1 MLDEWISDHK
11 QKIIEYNK
19 YDVLSLYSV
28 TMKFRE
34 SVMNLF
40 IGDDGKLVDP
50 YADPFLHD
58 TIGQQALK
66 LCKNKWKQDEI
77 NMPRPETE

>member
-1 MLDEWISDHK
+1 
-11 QKIIEYNK
+11 
-19 YDVLSLYSV
+19 
-28 TMKFRE
+28 MK
-34 SVMNLF
+34 LF
-40 IGDDGKLVDP
+40 IGDDDKLVDP

-66 LCKNKWKQDEI
+66 LCKNKWKKDEI